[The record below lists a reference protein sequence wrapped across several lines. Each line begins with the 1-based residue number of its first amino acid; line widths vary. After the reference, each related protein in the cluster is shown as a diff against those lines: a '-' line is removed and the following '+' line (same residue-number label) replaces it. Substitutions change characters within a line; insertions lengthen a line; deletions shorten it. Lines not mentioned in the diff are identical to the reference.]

1 MIDYLIK
8 PSYDDELDIEYPSF
22 GIDYQNEEQ
31 EKHYRKFE
39 TPEMKKN
46 VLFLVKANAQLNHEA
61 HVNAVSQLS
70 SGKLRFLI
78 DHQVAKQRLLSTKK
92 GQTMAAQARGDYLKP
107 YVTTSNLK
115 EEMTNLR
122 EKRDANNKISLERVN
137 KHIPKDRFSAFE
149 YGLWYLK
156 LEEDKL
162 KQTTISITD
171 FILGTKNVNRK
182 KRNSRVY
189 TRRRKRNE

>member
-1 MIDYLIK
+1 MEDTHFEQQSLMIKKIFTAFDARKIVIDANGLGIGLIDYLIK
-8 PSYDDELDIEYPSF
+8 PSYDDELDIEYPAF

-46 VLFLVKANAQLNHEA
+46 VLFLIKANAQLNHEA

-92 GQTMAAQARGDYLKP
+92 GQTMAAQTRGDYLKP

-149 YGLWYLK
+149 YGL
-156 LEEDKL
+156 
-162 KQTTISITD
+162 
-171 FILGTKNVNRK
+171 
-182 KRNSRVY
+182 
-189 TRRRKRNE
+189 